1 MNNDGVRS
9 MLESLL
15 ELSIVE
21 LTEII
26 KSSEDDRTRVAAI
39 AQARALLK
47 DSAIDVV
54 INKDDEE
61 VKKLGEIVD
70 LKSLPFEKKA

>member
-15 ELSIVE
+15 ELSIAE

>member
-1 MNNDGVRS
+1 MNNDSVRRK
-9 MLESLL
+9 LEGLL
-15 ELSIVE
+15 ELSITE
-21 LTEII
+21 LRNII
-26 KSSEDDRTRVAAI
+26 ESSEDGRTKVAAI

-54 INKDDEE
+54 VNKDDEE

>member
-1 MNNDGVRS
+1 MNNDSVRS
-9 MLESLL
+9 KLEGLL
-15 ELSIVE
+15 ELSITE
-21 LTEII
+21 LRKII
-26 KSSEDDRTRVAAI
+26 ESSADERTKVAAI